1 MSGHREI
8 SLEITG
14 IGSYIVKCISH
25 LQYGSRNSANGTK
38 THPIDENRGRASKR
52 GIYRDGGHLSR
63 TSGIEQLAGYMYFG
77 MLYRRSPETIADYVP
92 EGIPERVD
100 RIMRR
105 VAWEAIVESPY
116 AGIDDEN
123 QDGLAD

>member
-1 MSGHREI
+1 
-8 SLEITG
+8 
-14 IGSYIVKCISH
+14 
-25 LQYGSRNSANGTK
+25 
-38 THPIDENRGRASKR
+38 
-52 GIYRDGGHLSR
+52 
-63 TSGIEQLAGYMYFG
+63 MYFG
-77 MLYRRSPETIADYVP
+77 MLYRRSPETIADYAP